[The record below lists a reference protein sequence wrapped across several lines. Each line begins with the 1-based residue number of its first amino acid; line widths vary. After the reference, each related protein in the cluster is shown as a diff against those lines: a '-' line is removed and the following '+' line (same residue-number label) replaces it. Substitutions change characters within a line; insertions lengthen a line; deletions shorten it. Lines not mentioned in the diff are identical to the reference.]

1 MKNSARQGS
10 VEGLGEAGLGRGD
23 GVVDAAAVAVAGDGA
38 VGVPAL
44 AARLRRAA
52 DAEALAAV
60 VVGQAGEDLLGG
72 ELRDLVCGGGGGEA
86 DAQLAA
92 RTISGAA
99 QSLAA
104 PHKSARYRI
113 GCISEG
119 CTVVLED
126 KRSRRER
133 IVIPGK
139 RSLLHSE
146 CGETDSALEHG
157 FGGERWRYGMEG
169 GRKAGGMNGTRRS
182 EYG

>member
-1 MKNSARQGS
+1 M
-10 VEGLGEAGLGRGD
+10 EGLGEAGLGGGN

-86 DAQLAA
+86 GAQLAA
-92 RTISGAA
+92 PHNHWRLRTNQHDPQIS
-99 QSLAA
+99 
-104 PHKSARYRI
+104 
-113 GCISEG
+113 CFSEL

-126 KRSRRER
+126 
-133 IVIPGK
+133 
-139 RSLLHSE
+139 
-146 CGETDSALEHG
+146 
-157 FGGERWRYGMEG
+157 
-169 GRKAGGMNGTRRS
+169 
-182 EYG
+182 